1 MVWVAAIM
9 HKFFKTELK
18 QAGMAL
24 VSIWELLDILIMT
37 LGVGYI
43 FSGSFKKPVSYHDP
57 VAYYRQL
64 SFGFN
69 REDFKHAVI
78 LTAPAVILHE
88 LMHKFVALAFGMTAV
103 FHAAY
108 GWLGFGILMKVLNFG
123 FIFFVPGYVAI
134 NGPGTTLQYTL
145 TAFAGPFT
153 NFLLWITPAM
163 LIRYNKVSKKHYA
176 LAFMTSKINMFLF
189 IFNMIPLPLFDGGKV
204 FGGLIKMILG

>member
-1 MVWVAAIM
+1 MVL
-9 HKFFKTELK
+9 FTLSEL
-18 QAGMAL
+18 M
-24 VSIWELLDILIMT
+24 DIIIMT

-43 FSGSFKKPVSYHDP
+43 FSGSFKKPVVHHDP

-69 REDFKHAVI
+69 KEDFKHAVI

-108 GWLGFGILMKVLNFG
+108 TWLGLGLLMKIMNFG

-134 NGPGTTLQYTL
+134 SGPGTQLQYVL

-153 NFLLWITPAM
+153 NFLLWIIPVM
-163 LIRYNKVSKKHYA
+163 MIRYNKVSKKQYA

-189 IFNMIPLPLFDGGKV
+189 IFNMVPLPFFDGGKV
-204 FGGLIKMILG
+204 FGGLIKMVLG